1 MSESLP
7 PELPPEGPHALPPEL
22 PLVVDEEDLK
32 AKRSKRTFW
41 QKLGGE
47 GLAISVII
55 HGILIVI
62 ALFWVISTWTDS
74 AKKDPDSFAT
84 GSGGGAAGER
94 AKQFKTRLQP
104 KNPKS
109 TAKTPNRISSKN
121 ANATIALPDMPT
133 TSMASLNTG
142 LMGGGQSKGFGGGSG
157 GGIGSG
163 MGVGRGNGKN
173 FVSLFGSKLG
183 NNGLIGNFYDIK
195 QSKERKPTPA
205 TPGSGEGIAAYRE
218 VVREFFAG
226 GWVAS
231 KFSNYYKSPD
241 QLVAGQIFVPSRPA
255 DAGPAA
261 FGVEKEVKPSRW
273 VAHYKATVEVPQS
286 LPFRFV
292 GSGDDWLLVRWDRKV
307 ALDDGYEHFLVG
319 DGNYKDFKQV
329 VKDEFHIDRNPGS
342 LNRLAC
348 GPWINAA
355 KGTKVPIEI
364 IFGETPGGVS
374 DVYLAIEVAKSGDKL
389 KGQYQGEGSLKLFRV
404 NAEPLPDEIKN
415 PGRGLNIDMQA
426 EGWIFK
432 TVNSTVSR

>member
-7 PELPPEGPHALPPEL
+7 PELPPEGPSGLPPEL

-55 HGILIVI
+55 HLILIVI

-74 AKKDPDSFAT
+74 AKKEPDSFST

-121 ANATIALPDMPT
+121 ANATIALPDLPT

-163 MGVGRGNGKN
+163 MGIGRGNGKN

-183 NNGLIGNFYDIK
+183 TNGLIGSFYDIK
-195 QSKERKPTPA
+195 QTSGRKNTPA
-205 TPGSGEGIAAYRE
+205 TPGSAEGISAYRE

-226 GWVAS
+226 GWTVS
-231 KFSNYYKSPD
+231 KFSGYYKSPD
-241 QLVAGQIFVPSRPA
+241 SLIAGQIFVPSRPA

-307 ALDDGYEHFLVG
+307 ALDDGYEHFLVP

-329 VKDEFHIDRNPGS
+329 VKKDFYIDRKPGN

-348 GPWINAA
+348 GPWINAT

-374 DVYLAIEVAKSGDKL
+374 DVYLAIEVAKSGNRV
-389 KGQYQGEGSLKLFRV
+389 KGEYEGEGTLKLFRV
-404 NAEPLPDEIKN
+404 NNEPLPDEIKN
-415 PGRGLNIDMQA
+415 PGRGLTIDMEA
-426 EGWIFK
+426 DGWIFR
-432 TVNSTVSR
+432 TVRDSASR